1 MDSNLPFISVIVP
14 ALNEEQN
21 IRECLVSLLEADYPP
36 ERREILVVDNGST
49 DRTAEIVKSFPVRY
63 LREER
68 RGVPRQVR
76 WSRRDLDGRIWAR
89 VWWPV

>member
-1 MDSNLPFISVIVP
+1 MDNTTPFVSLIIP
-14 ALNEEQN
+14 ALNEEKT
-21 IRECLVSLLEADYPP
+21 IGDCLVSLFKMDYPP
-36 ERREILVVDNGST
+36 ERWEILVVDNGST